1 MTGALSAMPP
11 DTARERRQMAWAAAA
26 LVFGGAP
33 HLFAVE
39 PWVALLVL
47 GIACW
52 RIVAAERG
60 WRLPSL
66 WLRVPVTVLA
76 FLAVVMTYHS
86 ISGVEAGSALLLVMG
101 GMKLLE
107 TRDERDRILVVFIA
121 LFLLFAV
128 FLREQAIW
136 SAAWLAGGCLGIGTA
151 LVQTVRRGPLLP
163 LPQAVLVAGRLLL
176 QGLPLAV
183 VLFVLFPRIPG
194 PFWAMPDPQATG
206 RSGLAE
212 EIQPGDISA
221 LGLSDEVA
229 FRVRFEGAVPAT
241 GALYWRGP
249 VLERFDGRGWSALP
263 GPRRV
268 QGVAPPA
275 GSGGREYGY
284 QLVLEP
290 QGKRWLLALETPLQ
304 WSAPRAVLSPAMQL
318 LSAEPYWERLSYHG
332 RSVASGIAATPATPQ
347 MLAANLRLPPGR
359 NPRTLALA
367 RQLRAD
373 AAGDGDFMRRALALF
388 RNDGFRYSLTPPRL
402 GQEAVDDFLFET
414 RTGFCEHYAS
424 ALAVLARAAGIP
436 ARVIAGY
443 QGGDR
448 NPFGDY
454 WIVRQANAHAWVE
467 VWMDGAWHRIDP
479 TAAVAPERIEN
490 GIEETMARA
499 GIASG
504 RLWRSSPFVNRM
516 VLSWDAAN
524 AAWDRWVLAFGP
536 ETQDDLLLALGF
548 EVPRTMQLALLAG
561 LASTACLLLLGF
573 ALHRQG
579 RRQRDRVVRLYARLC
594 RRLEGC
600 VRPPRPGETAQHYA
614 AAVAAARPDLAADV
628 QAMTEL
634 YLRLRYGGSADAAGE
649 HEFRQRLRGFR
660 PARA

>member
-1 MTGALSAMPP
+1 MTALPPCPPP
-11 DTARERRQMAWAAAA
+11 DAARERRQMAWAAAA
-26 LVFGGAP
+26 LIFGGAP
-33 HLFAVE
+33 HLFAVV
-39 PWVALLVL
+39 PWVPLLVL
-47 GIACW
+47 GVAGW
-52 RIVAAERG
+52 RIAAAAWG

-66 WLRVPVTVLA
+66 WLRVPITVIA

-107 TRDERDRILVVFIA
+107 TRTERDRILVVFIS

-136 SAAWLAGGCLGIGTA
+136 SVAWLAGGCLGIAAA
-151 LVQTVRRGPLLP
+151 LVQTVRQGPLLP
-163 LPQAVLVAGRLLL
+163 LPGAALVAGRLLL
-176 QGLPLAV
+176 QGLPLAA

-206 RSGLAE
+206 RTGLAE

-268 QGVAPPA
+268 QGVPPPA
-275 GSGGREYGY
+275 AAGGPEYGY

-318 LSAEPYWERLSYHG
+318 LSAEPFGERLSYHG
-332 RSVASGIAATPATPQ
+332 RSVTGGSVATPATPQ
-347 MLAANLRLPPGR
+347 LLAANLRLPPGR

-367 RQLRAD
+367 QQLRSVASD
-373 AAGDGDFMRRALALF
+373 DRDYLRRALDRF
-388 RNDGFRYSLTPPRL
+388 RDGEYYYSLTPPRL
-402 GQEAVDDFLFET
+402 GLQAVDDFLFES
-414 RTGFCEHYAS
+414 RSGFCEHYAS

-436 ARVIAGY
+436 ARVVAGY
-443 QGGDR
+443 QGGER

-467 VWMDGAWHRIDP
+467 AWIDGAWQRIDP

-490 GIEETMARA
+490 GIQDTMVRS
-499 GIASG
+499 GVASG
-504 RLWRSSPFVNRM
+504 RLWRSNRLVNRM

-548 EVPRTMQLALLAG
+548 EVPRTMQLAVLAG
-561 LASTACLLLLGF
+561 LGSSACLLLLGF
-573 ALHRQG
+573 ALRRRG
-579 RRQRDRVVRLYARLC
+579 RRPRDRMARLYERFC
-594 RRLEGC
+594 RRLAAC
-600 VRPPRPGETAQHYA
+600 LRPPAPGETAQHYA
-614 AAVAAARPDLAADV
+614 AAVAAARPDLAAEV

-634 YLRLRYGGSADAAGE
+634 YLRLRYGGGIDPEGE
-649 HEFRQRLRGFR
+649 REFSRRLRGFR
-660 PARA
+660 PGRA